1 MRPGDDL
8 GIDTFQEFAI
18 STGQHQEAAILYS
31 DERRY
36 DYASNTTMDHFK
48 PDWSPELFL
57 STNYLGKLC
66 FIRSDLLMMLD
77 VSLADLQHNGAYDFL
92 LRLTDSTPVVYH
104 IQKLLYHSTQ
114 EPDTIRMEK
123 TALARAMQRHGITA
137 KVMQGCVAHHY
148 RVQRRVETHGMV
160 SIIIPTI
167 AAKGLIKGAITSI
180 RQRST
185 YRNFEIVCIDGIPAS
200 DREPKQWLQQN
211 SDKIVKAPKRFNW
224 SRCNNIGAAAASGE
238 FLLFMN
244 DDMEVIDPDWLQ
256 ALLEHAQQPEIGV
269 VGPLL
274 LFPEGKVQ
282 HAGLTLTQN
291 GGRHLFR
298 YAEATEPGPFGMIQ
312 TQRNVIGVTG
322 ACMMTSRDNF
332 EKIGRFDESH
342 SVINNDVDFC
352 LRSWEKGF
360 RVVYTPHTRLIHYEE
375 TSRSSLKNAYNSLRF
390 DNIWK
395 TRFALGDPF
404 ANPSIAAE
412 IEHENAEYRPEAE
425 PTRAICVGHP
435 LISLPDVKRIL
446 AVKLDHIGDFIL
458 ALPAF
463 ERLRERFPTAEITAL
478 VGKSSASLARATP
491 SIDRVIEFA
500 FFHTRSG
507 KGRVRLTQK
516 LLADLQRRLASF
528 RFDIAIDLRQH
539 MDTRYIL
546 RAAGATWLAG
556 YDVRGEAG
564 WLDVILELVNDIER
578 QEKRAHLSDSLI
590 HLVEAVATACNPTRS
605 VFRGASQAEARQV
618 VASLPSLA
626 SLTDKMFSAPLVC
639 IHPGVGV
646 ATRQWPPEYLRR

>member
-1 MRPGDDL
+1 
-8 GIDTFQEFAI
+8 
-18 STGQHQEAAILYS
+18 
-31 DERRY
+31 
-36 DYASNTTMDHFK
+36 
-48 PDWSPELFL
+48 
-57 STNYLGKLC
+57 
-66 FIRSDLLMMLD
+66 
-77 VSLADLQHNGAYDFL
+77 
-92 LRLTDSTPVVYH
+92 
-104 IQKLLYHSTQ
+104 
-114 EPDTIRMEK
+114 
-123 TALARAMQRHGITA
+123 
-137 KVMQGCVAHHY
+137 
-148 RVQRRVETHGMV
+148 
-160 SIIIPTI
+160 
-167 AAKGLIKGAITSI
+167 
-180 RQRST
+180 
-185 YRNFEIVCIDGIPAS
+185 
-200 DREPKQWLQQN
+200 
-211 SDKIVKAPKRFNW
+211 
-224 SRCNNIGAAAASGE
+224 
-238 FLLFMN
+238 
-244 DDMEVIDPDWLQ
+244 
-256 ALLEHAQQPEIGV
+256 
-269 VGPLL
+269 
-274 LFPEGKVQ
+274 
-282 HAGLTLTQN
+282 
-291 GGRHLFR
+291 
-298 YAEATEPGPFGMIQ
+298 MIQ

-646 ATRQWPPEYLRR
+646 ATRQWPPEYFALLIDLLVEGEGVCAVLIGSPDKSGVVNKVLGRVKNIEAAVSLVGKTAVIDLPHILQQAICSLATTMWAASLGRRSGRPNDRDSCWRGRC